1 MNTSEQIQAKD
12 IAIVVP
18 VYKVQISN
26 IERNVLVHGATILS
40 KYPLVLVHPENLD
53 LSVYKDLVPHAQFI
67 PFAKPYFKNLAGY
80 NKLLINDSF
89 YQAFSRY
96 QYLLIFQLDAW
107 VFQDSLLEWCRK
119 GYDYIGAPWLE
130 EPTPGRTSAI
140 VPFTKLCINRV
151 GNGGLSLRKVSSH
164 LHIAN
169 RLKLLSRFYNY
180 NEDVFWSLIVPIIFR
195 SYRKPSVLEALHFAF
210 EHRPE
215 ECYAKIGNQ
224 LPFGCH
230 AWERSGKGFWNK
242 YICIDPE

>member
-1 MNTSEQIQAKD
+1 MNNLPQIQTKD

-40 KYPLVLVHPENLD
+40 KYPLVLVHPKNLD
-53 LSVYKDLVPHAQFI
+53 LSVYKELVPHAQFI
-67 PFAKPYFKNLAGY
+67 SFAKDYFKSLAGY

-89 YQAFSRY
+89 YRAFSSF

-107 VFQDSLLEWCRK
+107 VFEDSLLEWCRK

-130 EPTPGRTSAI
+130 EPTPGKTSAI
-140 VPFTKLCINRV
+140 IPFTKLCINRV

-164 LHIAN
+164 RHIAN
-169 RLKLLSRFYNY
+169 RLKPLSRFYHY
-180 NEDVFWSLIVPIIFR
+180 NEDVFWSMIVPMVFR

-215 ECYAKIGNQ
+215 ECYKKIENQ

-230 AWERSGKGFWNK
+230 AWERNEKEFWGQ
-242 YICIDPE
+242 YIHIDPA